1 MSATRS
7 GNASGDHVI
16 KHRGIKPLVVLDYV
30 VAVAAWM
37 IFWAYRIVLLGK
49 ATFLTA
55 WSFLLPRDLVYG
67 FLLLPMGWMF
77 LYLLSGTYFDVYRKS
92 RLYEIN
98 RTLISSIIGCVI
110 VSLFV
115 FADDAK
121 DYSWFISM
129 TGRYLLIHTAWVL
142 TARLL
147 LFNYNKRR
155 LSEGK
160 VGFNTM
166 IIGGNE
172 NAIGIYQ
179 QIRSSPVPLGNI
191 FKGFIYSNKEASNGM
206 SHYLPK
212 LGTLDELEHIIDVQ
226 QVEEVI
232 IAVDS
237 SEHHLLETI
246 LTRLSYR
253 PVYVKVLAD
262 TYDIISGTV
271 KTSNVYDIGLIHID
285 PSLMPDWQRVCK
297 RTLDIVSSFTAM
309 LILLPVYIFAA
320 IKVKLSSAGPV
331 FYRQER
337 IGLWGQ
343 PFYIYKFRSM
353 FVDAEKNGPALSS
366 DEDPRITRW
375 GKIMRKWRIDELPQ
389 FYNILRGDM
398 SLVGPR
404 PERRYFIDI
413 ISETRPNYKYL
424 HKVKPG
430 LTSWGM
436 VKYGYAEN
444 VAEMIQRMKYD
455 LLYIENCSL
464 GLDLKIMAYTLIVL
478 FQGRGK

>member
-1 MSATRS
+1 MPGTLRNSFCNNYSITY
-7 GNASGDHVI
+7 
-16 KHRGIKPLVVLDYV
+16 RGVRTLALLDYA

-37 IFWAYRIVLLGK
+37 LFWAYRIVLLGK
-49 ATFLTA
+49 ADFLSA
-55 WSFLLPRDLVYG
+55 WKYLLPRDIFYG
-67 FLLLPMGWMF
+67 FVLLPLGWMV

-98 RTLISSIIGCVI
+98 RTLISSIIGCIV
-110 VSLFV
+110 VSLAV
-115 FADDAK
+115 FADDAS

-142 TARLL
+142 TARML
-147 LFNYNKRR
+147 LFNAIKRK

-172 NAIGIYQ
+172 NAISIYQ
-179 QIRSSPVPLGNI
+179 QIQASPVPLGNI

-206 SHYLPK
+206 SHYLPM
-212 LGTLDELEHIIDVQ
+212 LGTLDQLELIIDAQ
-226 QVEEVI
+226 QIEEVI

-237 SEHHLLETI
+237 SEHHLLQTI

-297 RTLDIVSSFTAM
+297 RAIDIGSSFFAM
-309 LILLPVYIFAA
+309 VVLFPVYLFAA
-320 IKVKLSSAGPV
+320 VKVKLSSPGPV

-337 IGLWGQ
+337 IGLFGK

-353 FVDAEKNGPALSS
+353 YVDAEKNGPALSS
-366 DEDPRITRW
+366 NEDPRITRW
-375 GKIMRKWRIDELPQ
+375 GRIMRKWRIDELPQ
-389 FYNILRGDM
+389 FFNILRGDM

-413 ISETRPNYKYL
+413 ISQSRPHYRYL

-444 VAEMIQRMKYD
+444 VDEMIQRMKYD

-464 GLDLKIMAYTLIVL
+464 ALDVKIMCYTLIVL